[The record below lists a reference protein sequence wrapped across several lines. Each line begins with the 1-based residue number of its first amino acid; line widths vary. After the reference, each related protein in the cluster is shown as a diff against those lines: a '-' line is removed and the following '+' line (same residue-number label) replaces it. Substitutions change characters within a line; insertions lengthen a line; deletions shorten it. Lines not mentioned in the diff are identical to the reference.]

1 MPPFCL
7 YSLGAP
13 GRPIIYSPE
22 GGLLEEDEFTLKWR
36 RPEDDGG
43 DSNIKYKL
51 EYRVERKGSDG
62 PWKTIET
69 EKEEAKISQMDNQE
83 TYKFVLV
90 AINKGGES
98 EKVIKYYNTNY
109 PEGKM

>member
-1 MPPFCL
+1 M
-7 YSLGAP
+7 
-13 GRPIIYSPE
+13 
-22 GGLLEEDEFTLKWR
+22 
-36 RPEDDGG
+36 
-43 DSNIKYKL
+43 
-51 EYRVERKGSDG
+51 
-62 PWKTIET
+62 ET